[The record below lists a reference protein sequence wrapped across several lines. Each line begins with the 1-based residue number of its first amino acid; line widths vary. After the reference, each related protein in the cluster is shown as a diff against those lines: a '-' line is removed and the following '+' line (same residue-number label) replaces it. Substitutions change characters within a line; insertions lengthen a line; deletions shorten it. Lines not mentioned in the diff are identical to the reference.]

1 VRKFLLQKTST
12 LLKLLAGLYSAQ
24 KGIIE
29 VHGVRK
35 PEDIRR
41 NVSMVVQNIMLFPAS
56 IKDNITCGHPMSDE
70 VIRQACDAAQL
81 SDWIATLPD
90 GIDTFVGERGGKVSG
105 GEAQKIAFARS
116 LYKDAPILIFDEPT
130 AALDPI
136 AEYEFYLHL
145 NDTVGDKMAIY
156 ISHRMASCRFC
167 DHIIVFNDGEIV
179 QKGNHESLLR
189 DESGKYFELWNA
201 QAQYYV

>member
-1 VRKFLLQKTST
+1 MS
-12 LLKLLAGLYSAQ
+12 YSAERVHECLD
-24 KGIIE
+24 KAGFGNRLAAMNNGIE
-29 VHGVRK
+29 TCLYKDFDRDGV
-35 PEDIRR
+35 EI
-41 NVSMVVQNIMLFPAS
+41 
-56 IKDNITCGHPMSDE
+56 
-70 VIRQACDAAQL
+70 
-81 SDWIATLPD
+81 
-90 GIDTFVGERGGKVSG
+90 SG